1 MLGQSTA
8 QDSNILKLV
17 SSKCSVCCKSISLKV
32 HSEPIHIQTVW
43 ACKYM
48 HNLVWVIVKEKLI
61 LGIQIFKRPWIHT
74 LCAKACW
81 LYWKSPLLLSL
92 EHCTATFCCAQTP
105 KHRTCAQ
112 LLSCKSAARFE
123 QLQFVPWLH
132 SSLLA
137 AGILGDNGSACLPGH
152 SVAFI
157 PFSELHLTFQY
168 PKLDYARYVM
178 LTFTLE
184 LETKK
189 SSMFLP

>member
-1 MLGQSTA
+1 MLGQSRA
-8 QDSNILKLV
+8 QDSNILKLA

-43 ACKYM
+43 ACEYL
-48 HNLVWVIVKEKLI
+48 HNLVWVIVKEKLM
-61 LGIQIFKRPWIHT
+61 LGIQSFKRPWIHT

-112 LLSCKSAARFE
+112 LSSCKALPGLNSFSLCHGSIYPFW
-123 QLQFVPWLH
+123 LQ
-132 SSLLA
+132 
-137 AGILGDNGSACLPGH
+137 GDNGSACLPGH
-152 SVAFI
+152 SLAFI
-157 PFSELHLTFQY
+157 PFSELYLTFQY